1 MKNIKSIIIVVAIL
15 FLSNTLFAQLDRS
28 VQPKPGPAPEF
39 KIGEHQYFTL
49 DNGLKVIVVE
59 NHKTPRIS
67 YQLTVDVDPVMENDA
82 IGYVSMAGDL
92 MRSGTKN
99 KSKIEIDEAVDF
111 IGANLYTFQNGMY
124 GLSLTSHK
132 DEFLS
137 IMSDVLLNPSFP
149 EEEMEKSKKQ
159 QISGLVSSKTDPAF
173 IANRVGQKLRN
184 QNHPYGEIST
194 ESTIEKITREN
205 LVNYYN
211 TYFRPNVS
219 YLVIVG
225 DISLKQAKKDAKKYF
240 GSWVKADVPKH
251 EYQFPNKNVGTRV
264 VLVNKDDAVQSYI
277 NITYPVNLKTG
288 DPNAI
293 PSVLANDVLGSGV
306 FSARLISNL
315 REDKG
320 YTYGA
325 YSRLSTDALVGYFS
339 AYAQVASDVTED
351 AVNQFIIEMNRMKNE
366 LVDNETLALFKTVRT
381 GNFARSLEDPQT
393 IAQFAFNA
401 LKYNLPADYYQTYLE
416 KVEAVTPEKI
426 EAVSKTYIDPEQ
438 AIIIVVG
445 DKSKLL
451 EPLKRFSAN
460 GEVEVYDIYGN
471 QIKEDDTKT
480 IPAGVTAES
489 VIEKYIEA
497 IGGKENLEKIQDIT
511 LISTTNMNGMDI
523 KQTIYQK
530 APNKYAMLMSM
541 NGNVMMQQGF
551 NGVRGIM
558 KGFQGEQEIAGDDL
572 ENLKVQAV
580 LNAELKYQELGI
592 ITSLEAIE
600 SVEGNDAFKLKI
612 VSPTGKTSFDYFDV
626 ESGLKVQ
633 SKETTVV
640 PQGEFTTIQNY
651 LDYQE
656 VNGVKFPYLVKISG
670 VQNMEFKVESI
681 SINTNLSDDLF

>member
-28 VQPKPGPAPEF
+28 IQPKPGPAPEF

-82 IGYVSMAGDL
+82 IGYISMAGDL

-111 IGANLYTFQNGMY
+111 IGADLYTFQNGMY